1 MKCNLLLLKLDG
13 TCRSNLINNTQLKFP
28 NTNISCSNA
37 PSFDDSKIYIY
48 KNRKAY
54 TYKYR
59 AVATSP
65 AGPVLAGPFSI
76 LI

>member
-37 PSFDDSKIYIY
+37 PSFDDSKICIYIKIEKHIPISKGLHSYKCIY
-48 KNRKAY
+48 KTK
-54 TYKYR
+54 
-59 AVATSP
+59 
-65 AGPVLAGPFSI
+65 I
-76 LI
+76 